1 VPHADMKDRQIPVS
15 PHPEVL
21 DQASGSFNALI
32 KQSAERLLPLLGE
45 RIHLRSFCA
54 TGLSPVVISPTQI
67 EDILGRLFVKA
78 REEMQ
83 PGGLVLLQTAHS
95 TNPSG
100 SYPSHVVLTLRY
112 MAGEMDH
119 VQTVVQIAVNANPA

>member
-1 VPHADMKDRQIPVS
+1 MPNTEMKYRDVPLSPHA
-15 PHPEVL
+15 EVL
-21 DQASGSFNALI
+21 DQASVNFNALI

-95 TNPSG
+95 TNPPG
-100 SYPSHVVLTLRY
+100 SYPSHVVLTFRC